1 MAEHHL
7 EVPAELRAIIARDL
21 RPLAPL
27 PAPARRS
34 LRVVPIAVTLLF
46 AAVAI
51 FGLRRDAGSM
61 GVLLTWGA
69 STLQM
74 ILGLVLVVAALRE
87 AVPGTTLPRRVVGV
101 AFGSAVSA
109 VIAITFLTWTTSPT
123 TIAPGFVTYVW
134 GICLTGTIVSALPVL
149 AVAGWLAARAFPLR
163 PRLAGALYGVGA
175 GLIADSGWR
184 LFCHFSHPAHVLG
197 AHMLGIVVTG
207 LLGMISA
214 TLLVRSRR

>member
-1 MAEHHL
+1 VAEHHL
-7 EVPAELRAIIARDL
+7 DVPAELRAIIARDL

-34 LRVVPIAVTLLF
+34 LRIVPIAVALLF

-51 FGLRRDAGSM
+51 FGLRRDAGRV
-61 GVLLTWGA
+61 GLFLTWGA

-74 ILGLVLVVAALRE
+74 TLGLALVVAALRE
-87 AVPGTTLPRRVVGV
+87 AVPGTTLSRRVAGV
-101 AFGSAVSA
+101 AFGSAVIA
-109 VIAITFLTWTTSPT
+109 VVAITFLTWTTSPT

-149 AVAGWLAARAFPLR
+149 AVAGWLVARAFPLR

-197 AHMLGIVVTG
+197 AHTLGIVAAG
-207 LLGMISA
+207 LLGTISA
-214 TLLVRSRR
+214 TLLVGSRR